1 MGRIGRLSLA
11 HLKTVHV
18 QFNALDSASTCV
30 REFLSRVTAP
40 KTLETNPK
48 CEVSH
53 KLRIDE
59 QPPVVAVEFLN
70 GFKDVINCSG
80 LSCQQIIQKVAQ
92 RTEELDTQAVLGANG
107 AKGLKLSGISP
118 RLPSSPPVRRSPS
131 FPPAAAQ

>member
-1 MGRIGRLSLA
+1 MSRLSLA
-11 HLKTVHV
+11 QLKKVHV
-18 QFNALDSASTCV
+18 QFNAADVASTAV
-30 REFLSRVTAP
+30 REFLSRLSSA
-40 KTLETNPK
+40 KTRETNPK
-48 CEVSH
+48 CETSVR
-53 KLRIDE
+53 LRIDE

-107 AKGLKLSGISP
+107 AKGLKLSGNSP